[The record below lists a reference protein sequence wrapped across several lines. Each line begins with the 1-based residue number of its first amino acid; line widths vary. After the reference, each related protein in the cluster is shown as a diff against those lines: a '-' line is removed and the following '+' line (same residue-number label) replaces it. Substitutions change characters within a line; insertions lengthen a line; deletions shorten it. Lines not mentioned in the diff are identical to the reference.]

1 MFTRTIL
8 DILLSVLLS
17 WSSDVRPGEEK
28 HHNISGGGEDGLT
41 GPARAGRQ
49 LRVLGEVADISVVLL
64 PVPQEGEHRVDQKE
78 EDHGEDDDLLGTDAE
93 L

>member
-64 PVPQEGEHRVDQKE
+64 PVLQEGEDGVDGE
-78 EDHGEDDDLLGTDAE
+78 EEYHAEDDNLLETHAQ